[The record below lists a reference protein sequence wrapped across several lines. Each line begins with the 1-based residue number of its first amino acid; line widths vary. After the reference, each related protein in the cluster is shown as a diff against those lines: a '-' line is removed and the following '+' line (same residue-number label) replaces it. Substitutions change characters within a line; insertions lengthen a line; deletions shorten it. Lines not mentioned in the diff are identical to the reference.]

1 LHIYNYC
8 SKNTLFYRKN
18 VPDYSASREKN
29 DLGYLTFDLQTDIL
43 FMQHCTSVSVKM
55 I

>member
-1 LHIYNYC
+1 MIVIKMPHPY
-8 SKNTLFYRKN
+8 FFRKN

-29 DLGYLTFDLQTDIL
+29 DLGFITFDLEAGIL
-43 FMQHCTSVSVKM
+43 SNNAIYV

>member
-1 LHIYNYC
+1 MLHIIFHICNCC
-8 SKNTLFYRKN
+8 SKLTLFYRKN

-43 FMQHCTSVSVKM
+43 FTHSIV
-55 I
+55 